1 MSGHRP
7 TILGFDLDGT
17 LVDTAAEIAEAANLA
32 LQDVGLAPRPVPA
45 IEKLIGAGTRELMLR
60 LLRSAPG
67 AAEKVDADPA
77 LARFAF
83 HYTAIAG
90 TSCQPYEGCVAALDR
105 LRAGGVRLACLT
117 NKEER
122 YSRSILEAVRI
133 DAFFDVLVGGDT
145 LPVRKPDRRVV
156 EHVLLCLRGSAA
168 AMAHVGDS
176 ATDVQTAR
184 NAGIAAWVVPYGYNG
199 GEPIE
204 SARPDRIFANL
215 AAVADHVLDVRP

>member
-1 MSGHRP
+1 MTRPRP

-32 LQDVGLAPRPVPA
+32 LQDVGLAPRPVPT
-45 IEKLIGAGTRELMLR
+45 IERLIGAGTRELMLR
-60 LLRSAPG
+60 LLRSAPEASG
-67 AAEKVDADPA
+67 VVDADAA

-90 TSCQPYEGCVAALDR
+90 TSCRAYEGCVAALER

-133 DAFFDVLVGGDT
+133 AAFFDVLVGGDT

-156 EHVLLCLRGSAA
+156 EHVLQRLRGSAA

-184 NAGIAAWVVPYGYNG
+184 NAGVAAWVVPYGYNG

-215 AAVADHVLDVRP
+215 AAVADHVLEVRA